1 MATKEAISRYS
12 GISSGFHIEDE
23 GVLSDSVALLLGSS
37 EDLDVIAGVL
47 LSCQSGD
54 FSHIKR
60 LSSIIKRND
69 GYTVWT
75 ACAHIVSYA
84 GAWKDV
90 REFSNAISNI
100 GNGDP
105 ERHFQAVLF
114 GNSND
119 QRAISELLSLYYEV
133 NDVDT
138 LSQIR
143 AYISYQLESANDILF
158 DGIEDPYDEEQP
170 PSIEDREIYAKLVRD
185 RFDEVTLRF
194 PRSETPLFEGSEYS
208 VLGVADSLRQ
218 QIGAGSEP
226 DERLFRTKMVFEAAT
241 GADCSRFYD
250 DIGRFNR
257 LAAMATVEEFFDR
270 DDIGKFV
277 PGQRYFFGH
286 PIPL

>member
-1 MATKEAISRYS
+1 MENKETISKYS
-12 GISSGFHIEDE
+12 GIASGFHFGDE
-23 GVLSDSVALLLGSS
+23 VRSKQSVQSLLRSR
-37 EDLDVIAGVL
+37 EDLDVVAGVL
-47 LSCQSGD
+47 LSCQNGD
-54 FSHIKR
+54 FSFLEM
-60 LSSIIKRND
+60 LSPILRRND

-75 ACAHIVSYA
+75 SCIHIVSYA
-84 GAWKDV
+84 GTWQDV
-90 REFSNAISNI
+90 KEFSSSISNI
-100 GNGDP
+100 GNSDS
-105 ERHFQAVLF
+105 EKHFQAVLF

-119 QRAISELLSLYYEV
+119 RRAISELISLYFETNYG
-133 NDVDT
+133 DT

-170 PSIEDREIYAKLVRD
+170 PSIEDRELYAKLVRD
-185 RFDEVTLRF
+185 RFDEVTLRL

-218 QIGAGSEP
+218 QIAAGSEP

-270 DDIGKFV
+270 DDLHKFR